1 MYAGVAEVSVYVSRA
16 AQGQG
21 LGTVLLNALV
31 EGGEAEGF
39 WTIQAGVMADNAGS
53 RALHLKCGF
62 REVGYRERLGH
73 FKDTWHDVILLERRS
88 QVLGGSNLPKKEC
101 NKVQETEQV

>member
-1 MYAGVAEVSVYVSRA
+1 VYTGVAEVSVYVSQA

-21 LGTVLLNALV
+21 VGTGLLTALV
-31 EGGEAEGF
+31 SGGEAAGF
-39 WTIQAGVMADNAGS
+39 WTIQAGVIAANQGS

-73 FKDTWHDVILLERRS
+73 FKETWHDVILLERRS
-88 QVLGGSNLPKKEC
+88 HILGGSSLPGKKC
-101 NKVQETEQV
+101 DKVVEIE